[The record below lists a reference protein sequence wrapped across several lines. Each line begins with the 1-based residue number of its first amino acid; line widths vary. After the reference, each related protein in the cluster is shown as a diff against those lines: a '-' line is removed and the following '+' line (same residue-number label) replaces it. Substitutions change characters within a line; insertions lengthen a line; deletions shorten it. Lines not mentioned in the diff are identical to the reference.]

1 MQDPLESPWPPTSGS
16 VAHRARHWYQLGHE
30 PGLPGG
36 HVLYPHGL
44 AHLVIVLD
52 GGPCEPAVFGLRT
65 RPVEVGVPVGA
76 RSLDVC
82 MTPRVAHA
90 VFGLPMNRLV
100 DAPVELREATGRAG
114 ERLVGALRAASSWP
128 EVFVLADR
136 FLRDRLGGY
145 VPETDVVTRAWRLLA
160 GRGGR
165 LPVAELCR
173 RTGMSERLL
182 ELRFREQ
189 VGLPPKASARLLR
202 LWRALRLLAR
212 RRPGARVA
220 IECGFYDQ
228 AHLAR
233 DCKALTGRRPSWF
246 ARADRAVRQH
256 VEHFGFVQDWLVGV
270 GDHDEGG

>member
-52 GGPCEPAVFGLRT
+52 GGRAGGSYEPAVFGLRT

-114 ERLVGALRAASSWP
+114 ERLVGALRAASCWP
-128 EVFVLADR
+128 TVSCATGSAGTSR
-136 FLRDRLGGY
+136 R
-145 VPETDVVTRAWRLLA
+145 PTWSP
-160 GRGGR
+160 GRGGCS
-165 LPVAELCR
+165 PAAGAGCR
-173 RTGMSERLL
+173 
-182 ELRFREQ
+182 
-189 VGLPPKASARLLR
+189 
-202 LWRALRLLAR
+202 W
-212 RRPGARVA
+212 
-220 IECGFYDQ
+220 
-228 AHLAR
+228 
-233 DCKALTGRRPSWF
+233 PSC
-246 ARADRAVRQH
+246 A
-256 VEHFGFVQDWLVGV
+256 
-270 GDHDEGG
+270 GGPA